1 MKKLQ
6 ARTFWKNLTP
16 KDILETESSQ
26 RNFCFKRSD
35 LFEKKV
41 CGPFDIKF
49 GPLAAATCFY
59 AAKNIAKGI
68 ARIPTGAS
76 VVVVGMS
83 TVFQICF
90 LQGGEKREI
99 L

>member
-26 RNFCFKRSD
+26 RNFCFKWSD
-35 LFEKKV
+35 LFAKKV

-49 GPLAAATCFY
+49 GPLAAAICFY
-59 AAKNIAKGI
+59 AAKNIANGI

-76 VVVVGMS
+76 VVEMS